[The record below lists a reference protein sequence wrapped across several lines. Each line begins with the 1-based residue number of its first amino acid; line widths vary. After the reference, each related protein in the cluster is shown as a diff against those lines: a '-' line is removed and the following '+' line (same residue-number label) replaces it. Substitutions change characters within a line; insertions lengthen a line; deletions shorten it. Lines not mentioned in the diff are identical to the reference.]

1 MDVLSRNKQA
11 VIRFNKDVIERGNL
25 EAFNELMA
33 QDFINRTALPSAN
46 DAEAMWN
53 TFNNVLH
60 PAFANLKVEILDQIA
75 ENNKVTTRKAITGTH
90 TGILMGV
97 APTNRAVRIDVID
110 IVRLDNGK
118 YKEHWGINNLQSIV
132 EELRRAPTGQTK

>member
-1 MDVLSRNKQA
+1 MGVVSRNKQA
-11 VIRFNKDVIERGNL
+11 VIRFNKDVIERGNR

-33 QDFINRTALPSAN
+33 QDFVNRTAPPSAN

-53 TFNNVLH
+53 TFNNVLR

-75 ENNKVTTRKAITGTH
+75 ENDKVTTRKAITGTH
-90 TGILMGV
+90 TGMLMGV

-132 EELRRAPTGQTK
+132 EELRKASTGQTK